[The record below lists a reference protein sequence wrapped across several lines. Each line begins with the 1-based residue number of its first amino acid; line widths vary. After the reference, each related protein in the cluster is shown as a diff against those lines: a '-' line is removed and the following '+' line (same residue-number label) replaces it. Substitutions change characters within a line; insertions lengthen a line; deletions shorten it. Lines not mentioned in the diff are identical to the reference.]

1 MKMAPDN
8 YKLLPHE
15 YTGPAKQCEDEICT
29 RLIGQRLV
37 NKQVVIEKECFLDLL
52 NDGAMLCDN
61 CGKCLRYARKHAV
74 RRGEPIESATQNFEG

>member
-1 MKMAPDN
+1 MKLSEDN

-15 YTGPAKQCEDEICT
+15 YTGPVKECSDEKCY
-29 RLIGQRLV
+29 RKIGQYLV
-37 NKQVVIEKECFLDLL
+37 NKQVVITKECFLDLL

-74 RRGEPIESATQNFEG
+74 RRGEPIESATLDFEG